1 MEILDDSKSNGETT
15 IPDSLSM
22 KYDRQI
28 MGIKKN
34 RQIRNKTEIQPLN
47 KEENWISKS
56 LEREGGETLETKED
70 EEEHY
75 QENQNQ
81 NQNQKQSTKQKHSL
95 ANLQLLVS

>member
-28 MGIKKN
+28 MGLKKN

-70 EEEHY
+70 EEEEHY
-75 QENQNQ
+75 QENH

-95 ANLQLLVS
+95 ANLQLLVF

>member
-22 KYDRQI
+22 KYDRMI
-28 MGIKKN
+28 TGLKKS

-56 LEREGGETLETKED
+56 LEREGGETLVTKED
-70 EEEHY
+70 EEEEHY
-75 QENQNQ
+75 QENQ